1 MFHIR
6 WILDGKAVNR
16 KGVGYTKDNKVIQF
30 KLSDMVNSTRRVT
43 WQIKFTHSPAI
54 EDSTLHCEALYTY
67 ITGTRGSALSNFNL
81 FDTLQ
86 FTIFKFHFLPRLMRE
101 GFQFARVTS

>member
-1 MFHIR
+1 M
-6 WILDGKAVNR
+6 LDGKAVNR
-16 KGVGYTKDNKVIQF
+16 KGVGYTEDNKVIQF

-67 ITGTRGSALSNFNL
+67 ITGTRGSALRNCNL
-81 FDTLQ
+81 FDTVQ
-86 FTIFKFHFLPRLMRE
+86 FKNFKLPFLPRLMQERSQILR
-101 GFQFARVTS
+101 GTL